1 MSVMTTPSRVYRTA
15 TQRMRRNGW
24 HTVAALSVM
33 TLTFFILSLFVL
45 TIMASNKVL
54 HFFEQQP
61 QVLIYLKDDVT
72 QQRVDEIQGALKA
85 TGKTK
90 TIDYTSKEEALDFFK
105 EEMKDNPVL
114 LENVSANVLPASLE
128 VSPKDLKDLPDLVKV
143 AQDQKFKD
151 YIEEVSYQRD
161 ITERLASW
169 TSTGRLV
176 GLVLVIFL
184 VVVSLLIMLVTIGVN
199 ISAYKDEIE
208 VMRLVGASSWYIQG
222 PFVLEGVLYG
232 VFASIFSVLV
242 VYISLPW
249 VASKMQN
256 WLTGINIFPIEVLP
270 VFGGLLLAEIIFGV
284 LLGVVG
290 SWLAMRRS
298 LKV

>member
-1 MSVMTTPSRVYRTA
+1 MSVMTTPSRVFRTA
-15 TQRMRRNGW
+15 LQRMRRNGW
-24 HTVAALSVM
+24 HTISALAVM
-33 TLTFFILSLFVL
+33 TLTFFILSLFIL
-45 TIMASNKVL
+45 TVMASNKVL
-54 HFFEQQP
+54 HYFEQQP
-61 QVLIYLKDDVT
+61 QVSIYLEDDVT
-72 QQRVDEIQGALKA
+72 QQRVDEIRSALEA
-85 TGKTK
+85 TGKAK
-90 TIDYTSKEEALDFFK
+90 TIKYTSKEEALAFFK
-105 EEMKDNPVL
+105 EQMKDNPVL

-128 VSPKDLKDLPDLVKV
+128 VSPNNLADLPELVEV
-143 AQDQKFKD
+143 AQDEKFGEF
-151 YIEEVSYQRD
+151 IEEVIYQQD

-176 GLVLVIFL
+176 GLVLIIFL

-199 ISAYKDEIE
+199 ISAYKEEIE

-222 PFVLEGVLYG
+222 PFVLEGIMYG

-249 VASKMQN
+249 VAAKLQS

-270 VFGGLLLAEIIFGV
+270 VFGGLLLAEILFGT